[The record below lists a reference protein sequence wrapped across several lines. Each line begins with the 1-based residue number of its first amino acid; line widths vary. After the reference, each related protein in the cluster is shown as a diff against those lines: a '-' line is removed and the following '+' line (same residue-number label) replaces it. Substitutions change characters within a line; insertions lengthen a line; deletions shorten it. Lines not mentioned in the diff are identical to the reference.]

1 MKTNEELQKDVM
13 DEIRWDPQ
21 LKDVSSQIGVT
32 ADDGV
37 ITLTGLVNMLTEKL
51 AAERAAQ
58 RVSGVRVVAVDV
70 EVKINAPHVKSDAE
84 IAAAIKNALVWHSAV
99 NEDKI
104 EIKVDDGWVYL
115 DGSVQWDYE
124 KKAAENAIQNLLGV
138 RGITNRILVNAKSLD
153 PVDIKKHITSAFL
166 RSATIDSSAISV
178 ETSGSKVTLKGKVR
192 SWMEK
197 QDAENVAW
205 SLPGVLE
212 VANQIEVDTEIVV

>member
-70 EVKINAPHVKSDAE
+70 EVKINAPHAKSDAE

-138 RGITNRILVNAKSLD
+138 RGITNRILVNPKSLD